1 MEKKIIKIGS
11 LKRKSHQGKK
21 KGHRHRGETTGRHRE
36 QAFISKSRR
45 EASKETRTVRN

>member
-1 MEKKIIKIGS
+1 MDPNPNDWCPYRM
-11 LKRKSHQGKK
+11 RKS
-21 KGHRHRGETTGRHRE
+21 GHRHRGETTGRHRE